1 MGLDFWGDEYS
12 SAEPASAAV
21 YLAGG
26 AGFQVHLDS
35 WSRRGAGTHSCTCF
49 SSTCWAAAPTQLSR
63 PEPCLAWH
71 PGGTPTSASHP
82 PGQLLHSAPSLR
94 KVSPPSRSSRT
105 TGPGGVVRRVWEEC
119 QRPGCCVTWTSC
131 PPSCSPVCG
140 LGGPTLGSGNAMT
153 EVGWWK
159 LTFLRK
165 KKSTPKVL
173 YEIPDTYAQTEGG
186 AETPRPDSEGPNGNF
201 NTRLG
206 KIVDKNTKGK
216 HVKVSHSGRF
226 KEKSKVRATLA
237 ENPNLFEEREGKG
250 Q

>member
-1 MGLDFWGDEYS
+1 MDFWGDEYS

-82 PGQLLHSAPSLR
+82 PRQLLHSAPSLR

-105 TGPGGVVRRVWEEC
+105 TGTGRGCAGGE
-119 QRPGCCVTWTSC
+119 T
-131 PPSCSPVCG
+131 
-140 LGGPTLGSGNAMT
+140 
-153 EVGWWK
+153 K
-159 LTFLRK
+159 
-165 KKSTPKVL
+165 
-173 YEIPDTYAQTEGG
+173 AQTPVRAPSSASMADELSREGDPRHVG
-186 AETPRPDSEGPNGNF
+186 PHFSQGGQAELRLIPLASWSQSRPPAELL
-201 NTRLG
+201 LG
-206 KIVDKNTKGK
+206 KF
-216 HVKVSHSGRF
+216 HS
-226 KEKSKVRATLA
+226 RAALY
-237 ENPNLFEEREGKG
+237 
-250 Q
+250 

>member
-1 MGLDFWGDEYS
+1 MSGSDLGCSRGCNQAPESGKLRREAPVLPLAQTSLGTPSCWLGG
-12 SAEPASAAV
+12 PWRTLAS
-21 YLAGG
+21 G
-26 AGFQVHLDS
+26 
-35 WSRRGAGTHSCTCF
+35 
-49 SSTCWAAAPTQLSR
+49 TCWAAAPTQLSW

-105 TGPGGVVRRVWEEC
+105 TE
-119 QRPGCCVTWTSC
+119 
-131 PPSCSPVCG
+131 
-140 LGGPTLGSGNAMT
+140 GPTLGSGNAMT

-173 YEIPDTYAQTEGG
+173 YEIPETYAQTEGG

-201 NTRLG
+201 NTRLE

>member
-49 SSTCWAAAPTQLSR
+49 SSTCWAAAPTQLSW

-105 TGPGGVVRRVWEEC
+105 TE
-119 QRPGCCVTWTSC
+119 
-131 PPSCSPVCG
+131 
-140 LGGPTLGSGNAMT
+140 GPTLGSGNAMT

-173 YEIPDTYAQTEGG
+173 YEIPETYAQTEGG

-201 NTRLG
+201 NTRLE